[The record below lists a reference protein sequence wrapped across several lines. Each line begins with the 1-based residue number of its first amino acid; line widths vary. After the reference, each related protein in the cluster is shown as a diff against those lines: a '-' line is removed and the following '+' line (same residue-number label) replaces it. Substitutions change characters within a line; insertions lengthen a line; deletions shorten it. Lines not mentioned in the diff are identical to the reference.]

1 MSIESEV
8 LIAGAGPAGLTLAI
22 ELARRGVPHRIVDR
36 RTEPFNGSRGKGLQ
50 PRTLEVFE
58 DLGVLDRIFAAGGPY
73 PRTWINE
80 AEGGREGEP
89 IATGAARPGEPYGFP
104 WMVMQ
109 SRTEAILRE
118 RLGELGGAVEWG
130 IDIVDASQDDKVRAR
145 VRTATGDATIASR
158 YLVGAD
164 GGRSTVRGLL
174 GIDFPGRSLGVRAVV
189 ADLHLSGLDTTYWH
203 RFNEGAPGK
212 QLLLC
217 PLQGTDLIQLQ
228 APVPLEGEVGTDIA
242 ALQALVL
249 ERTGRHDLRISG
261 VEWVSVYQMS
271 ARLAGRYRVGRIFLI
286 GDAAHI
292 HPPTGGQGLNTSI
305 QDACNL
311 GWKLAAVV
319 AGAPDA
325 LLDSYE
331 EERRPI
337 AEGMLGL
344 STRLLDA
351 ASRGGMRRGRETQQL
366 DIGYAESPLALE
378 APVRSQ
384 GVRAGDRAPDARLS
398 MDEHGIRRVFE
409 LTQGPHWT
417 LIAFDSAERALSSA
431 AMIEVHHV
439 GDDHALRD
447 TDGSFAA
454 IYGAHAGDW
463 FLIRPD
469 GYIGAILGADEHH
482 LLDDYLETVLPG
494 YAVEQTASR
503 QASP

>member
-22 ELARRGVPHRIVDR
+22 ELARRGVRHRIVDR
-36 RTEPFNGSRGKGLQ
+36 RAEPFNGSRGKGLQ

-73 PRTWINE
+73 PPTWVHD
-80 AEGGREGEP
+80 AEGGHEGEP
-89 IATGAARPGEPYGFP
+89 IAAGGSSPGEPYGFP

-130 IDIVDASQDDKVRAR
+130 MEIVGVAQDDLVHTR
-145 VRTATGDATIASR
+145 VRSALGEATIESR

-189 ADLHLSGLDTTYWH
+189 ADLRMSGLDTTYWH
-203 RFNEGAPGK
+203 RFNQGEPGR

-217 PLQGTDLIQLQ
+217 PLKGTDLIQLQ
-228 APVPLEGEVGTDIA
+228 APVPLEGDTGSDVE
-242 ALQALVL
+242 ALQALVVA
-249 ERTGRHDLRISG
+249 RTGRDDLRISG
-261 VEWVSVYQMS
+261 IEWVSVYQMS
-271 ARLAGRYRVGRIFLI
+271 ARLAERYRVGRIFLV

-305 QDACNL
+305 QDAYNL

-325 LLDSYE
+325 LIDSYE

-337 AEGMLGL
+337 AEAMLGL
-344 STRLLDA
+344 STGLLRDA
-351 ASRGGMRRGRETQQL
+351 GQGGMRRGRETQQL
-366 DIGYAESPLALE
+366 DIGYADSPLTIE
-378 APVRSQ
+378 APFRSE
-384 GVRAGDRAPDARLS
+384 GVRAGQRAPDARLLT
-398 MDEHGIRRVFE
+398 DGGIGKRIFE

-417 LIAFDSAERALSSA
+417 LIAFETPVEATRFPA
-431 AMIEVHHV
+431 EVHIHRI
-439 GDDHALRD
+439 GEHEALRD
-447 TDGSFAA
+447 SDGTFAA
-454 IYGAHAGDW
+454 TYGAHPGDW
-463 FLIRPD
+463 LLIRPD
-469 GYIGAILGADEHH
+469 GYVGAIFGAEEHH
-482 LLDDYLETVLPG
+482 LLDDYLGTVIPG
-494 YAVEQTASR
+494 SATVRT
-503 QASP
+503 